1 MLKIDYILLVKHF
14 RDKTSEEEEYKITSW
29 RNENTINSLTYNRLY
44 TVFKTEQVSLEEQKI
59 TKEETLV
66 WKNVINKILKEK

>member
-14 RDKTSEEEEYKITSW
+14 RDKTSEEEKNKIISW
-29 RNENTINSLTYNRLY
+29 RNENAFNCLTYNRLY
-44 TVFKTEQVSLEEQKI
+44 NVFKAEQVSREEQKI

-66 WKNVINKILKEK
+66 WKKIITKILKE